1 MRRNDFDK
9 RISIYSV
16 QPTADGFGGY
26 STSATLVDTV
36 WAKVEPLGAGS
47 NNTEYGLEDASRSAR
62 FTIRKGVTIL
72 SSDFF
77 VEYRNVMYK
86 IISAPVEIDFKNR
99 FFEFTGVELIN
110 KLNVGV
116 ELSETFYDLGFYDSG
131 FYEGAS

>member
-36 WAKVEPLGAGS
+36 WAKVEPLGAGE
-47 NNTEYGLEDASRSAR
+47 NNTEYGLEDANRSAR

-77 VEYRNVMYK
+77 VKYRDKQYK
-86 IISAPVEIDFKNR
+86 ITSGPTEIDFKNR
-99 FFEFTGVELIN
+99 FFEFIGSELIDKSN
-110 KLNVGV
+110 
-116 ELSETFYDLGFYDSG
+116 
-131 FYEGAS
+131 A